1 MASKTKKI
9 TSIGGSALIEGI
21 MMRGPKKN
29 TVCVRTGKDELYTE
43 DVTIT
48 FLAQKAKIFKL
59 PFFRGFAGLIDSMR
73 LSYKSLML
81 SADKAVESVEID
93 EEPSKFEKWL
103 DDKFGD
109 KLMKILMAFAS
120 VLGVALAIGLF
131 FFLPSFLFD
140 VSGNFIPAFRDD
152 SVYSYAVTG
161 NTTTVQ
167 FMDEAE
173 KELTVP
179 LAVTDTGKVWT
190 VLDEKDEN
198 GFYKITVTDETNPAG
213 NGTVSMRNTRN
224 WKRVYIKTAENGAA
238 LSAKQKMDVS
248 QEGLQ
253 RLWKSIFEGV
263 LKIVLFLGYIILV
276 SQTKDMKRVF
286 MYHGAEHKTIF
297 CYEND
302 EELTVANVKKQIRF
316 HPRCGTSFM
325 VIMLLLGILIGLFVP
340 ANPFGI
346 AFLRPL
352 FKILLIPVTCGIG
365 YELIKL
371 CGRHDNTFTRII
383 AAPGLWAQRI
393 TTKEPDDDMIEVAIT
408 AIKAVIPDDGS
419 DIINCG
425 C

>member
-140 VSGNFIPAFRDD
+140 VSGSFIPAFRDD
-152 SVYSYAVTG
+152 SVYSYTVTD

-179 LAVTDTGKVWT
+179 FAVTDTGKVWT
-190 VLDEKDEN
+190 VLDEKGEN
-198 GFYKITVTDETNPAG
+198 GLYKITVTDETNPAG
-213 NGTVSMRNTRN
+213 NGTVSMRNMRN